1 MEKLTGTDSQEPLMG
16 ARVWGVYKFNGQEE
30 DLLLSEID
38 YRKSEGY
45 WW

>member
-1 MEKLTGTDSQEPLMG
+1 MEKLTGTDSPFRNDSW

-30 DLLLSEID
+30 NLLHSEID

-45 WW
+45 